1 MLHYTYARF
10 DDVVTRRGRCNCG
23 NTEKEVRTVRTG
35 QVACGVGSLDSTP
48 LICSGKYSG
57 HTR

>member
-23 NTEKEVRTVRTG
+23 NTEKEVS
-35 QVACGVGSLDSTP
+35 QEELSQ
-48 LICSGKYSG
+48 
-57 HTR
+57 TRIRCLLLL